1 MIKIFKNK
9 KNFIFLFISVFTIQQ
24 LFIQNNLIF
33 NNSLVAEDFKFFIPN
48 LIFGKIWYLK
58 NTIIDTPHF
67 APHLCG
73 GIPYHADPQ
82 SIYYSFIQII
92 FILFDVPV
100 AIKITFFLL
109 SLIAYVGIYLLLNI
123 SFKYDASSSLIGSTL
138 FLFSGF
144 FISRVFTGHLSYT
157 YAALIPVYCFFV
169 IEAARNNNL
178 YINKIFLILSIFILS
193 SFFFVGASP
202 MMLIYIYTIFLII
215 LIYSYASYSFK
226 SLYYLLLSIFF
237 SILLSLSKITYS
249 LYFLN
254 NFPRKIEGTVLNNI
268 LDFFYVFFTNLFLAP
283 NPIYFDRHQY
293 NSNKIYIS
301 FNELQYSISV
311 LPLLVLFLYIFFKK
325 KNFFNTKEK
334 FFKNKILCSL
344 ILFLLFIPI
353 FFLIQIPYFSEL
365 LNKIPVFS
373 NTWVRTRWTFIYII
387 PFIIFTV
394 GMISSLKINNNK
406 IMLLFLFIPI
416 IQIISTYYLI
426 NLFFPHKSLLNRST
440 YNISSLT
447 KFSSSINKT
456 NINNVKIEYVQDK
469 NNFNEMDLNE
479 GFIVNVSKI
488 FCYQPIFGYTLDK
501 LPRENI
507 TKGQLYFSRI
517 KHDKKN
523 YNLFNPS
530 CFLFPK
536 ENYCKIG
543 DLFNFNDN
551 KRVSD
556 FLNYKSI
563 DFNISKV
570 QKISNFISLITL
582 LNLIIISTVFSIQY
596 LKNKHNKK
604 NSSQ

>member
-9 KNFIFLFISVFTIQQ
+9 KNFIFLSISIFIIQQ

-33 NNSLVAEDFKFFIPN
+33 NNSLVAEDFKFSIPN

-58 NTIIDTPHF
+58 NTIIATPHF

-92 FILFDVPV
+92 FILFDVPI

-109 SLIAYVGIYLLLNI
+109 SLIAYIGIYLLLNI

-144 FISRVFTGHLSYT
+144 FISRVFTGHLFHT

-178 YINKIFLILSIFILS
+178 YINRIFLILSIFILS
-193 SFFFVGASP
+193 SFFFAGATP
-202 MMLIYIYTIFLII
+202 MMLIFLYTIFLII
-215 LIYSYASYSFK
+215 LIYAYVNNSFK
-226 SLYYLLLSIFF
+226 SLYCLLLSIFF

-268 LDFFYVFFTNLFLAP
+268 LDFFYVFLTNLFLAP
-283 NPIYFDRHQY
+283 NPFFFDRHQY

-311 LPLLVLFLYIFFKK
+311 LPLLILFLYLVYKK
-325 KNFFNTKEK
+325 KKFFNIKEK
-334 FFKNKILCSL
+334 FFKKKILCSL

-373 NTWVRTRWTFIYII
+373 SIWVRTRWTFIYTI

-394 GMISSLKINNNK
+394 GMISSMKINNNK
-406 IMLLFLFIPI
+406 IIILFLFIPI

-426 NLFFPHKSLLNRST
+426 NLFFPHKSLLNRSI
-440 YNISSLT
+440 YDINSIT
-447 KFSSSINKT
+447 KFSNSINRT
-456 NINNVKIEYVQDK
+456 NIHKVKIEYIQDK

-488 FCYQPIFGYTLDK
+488 FCYSPIFGYNLEK
-501 LPRENI
+501 LPRDNI
-507 TKGQLYFSRI
+507 TKSQLYFSRI
-517 KHDKKN
+517 EHDQKN

-543 DLFNFNDN
+543 DLFNSNDN

-570 QKISNFISLITL
+570 QKISNFISMITFLI
-582 LNLIIISTVFSIQY
+582 LIIIFVILSIQY
-596 LKNKHNKK
+596 LKSKHNK
-604 NSSQ
+604 

>member
-9 KNFIFLFISVFTIQQ
+9 KNFIFLSISIFIIQQ

-58 NTIIDTPHF
+58 NTIIATPHF

-92 FILFDVPV
+92 FILFDVPI

-109 SLIAYVGIYLLLNI
+109 SLIAYIGIYLLLNI

-169 IEAARNNNL
+169 IEAARHNNL

-193 SFFFVGASP
+193 SFFFAGATP
-202 MMLIYIYTIFLII
+202 MMLIFIYTIFLII
-215 LIYSYASYSFK
+215 LIYAYVNNSFK
-226 SLYYLLLSIFF
+226 SLNCLLVSIFF
-237 SILLSLSKITYS
+237 SILLSFSKITYS

-268 LDFFYVFFTNLFLAP
+268 LDFFYVFLTNLFLAP
-283 NPIYFDRHQY
+283 NPFFFDQHQY

-311 LPLLVLFLYIFFKK
+311 LPLLVLFLYLVYKK
-325 KNFFNTKEK
+325 KNFFNIKEK
-334 FFKNKILCSL
+334 FFEKKILCSL

-353 FFLIQIPYFSEL
+353 FFLIQVPYLSEL
-365 LNKIPVFS
+365 LNKIPIFS
-373 NTWVRTRWTFIYII
+373 SIWVRTRWTFIYTI

-394 GMISSLKINNNK
+394 EMISSMRINNNK
-406 IMLLFLFIPI
+406 IIILFLFIPI

-440 YNISSLT
+440 YDISSLA
-447 KFSSSINKT
+447 KFSNSINKM
-456 NINNVKIEYVQDK
+456 NIDKIKIEYIQDK
-469 NNFNEMDLNE
+469 NNFTEMDLNE

-488 FCYQPIFGYTLDK
+488 FCYSPIFGYNLEK
-501 LPRENI
+501 LPRDNI
-507 TKGQLYFSRI
+507 TKGQLYFSKI
-517 KHDKKN
+517 EHDQKN

-543 DLFNFNDN
+543 DLFNSNDN

-570 QKISNFISLITL
+570 QKISNFISMITFLI
-582 LNLIIISTVFSIQY
+582 LIIIFVILSIQY
-596 LKNKHNKK
+596 LKSKHNK
-604 NSSQ
+604 

>member
-9 KNFIFLFISVFTIQQ
+9 KNFIFLSISIFIIQQ

-58 NTIIDTPHF
+58 NTIIATPHF

-92 FILFDVPV
+92 FILFDVPI

-109 SLIAYVGIYLLLNI
+109 SLIAYIGIYLLLNI

-169 IEAARNNNL
+169 IEAARHNNL

-193 SFFFVGASP
+193 SFFFAGATP
-202 MMLIYIYTIFLII
+202 MMLIFIYTIFLII
-215 LIYSYASYSFK
+215 LIYAYVNNSFK
-226 SLYYLLLSIFF
+226 SLNCLLVSIFF
-237 SILLSLSKITYS
+237 SILLSFSKITYS

-268 LDFFYVFFTNLFLAP
+268 LDFFYVFLTNLFLAP
-283 NPIYFDRHQY
+283 NPFFFDQHQY

-311 LPLLVLFLYIFFKK
+311 LPLLVLFLYLVNKK
-325 KNFFNTKEK
+325 KNFFNIEEK
-334 FFKNKILCSL
+334 FFKKKILCTL

-353 FFLIQIPYFSEL
+353 FFLIQVPYLSEL
-365 LNKIPVFS
+365 LNKIPIFS
-373 NTWVRTRWTFIYII
+373 SIWVRTRWTFIYTI

-394 GMISSLKINNNK
+394 EMISSMRINNNK
-406 IMLLFLFIPI
+406 IIILFLFIPI

-440 YNISSLT
+440 YDISSLA
-447 KFSSSINKT
+447 KFSNSINKM
-456 NINNVKIEYVQDK
+456 NIDKIKIEYIQDK
-469 NNFNEMDLNE
+469 NNFTEMDLNE

-488 FCYQPIFGYTLDK
+488 FCYSPIFGYNLEK
-501 LPRENI
+501 LPRDNI
-507 TKGQLYFSRI
+507 TKGQLYFSKI
-517 KHDKKN
+517 EHDQKN

-543 DLFNFNDN
+543 DLFNSNDN

-570 QKISNFISLITL
+570 QKISNFISMITFLI
-582 LNLIIISTVFSIQY
+582 LIIIFVILSIQY
-596 LKNKHNKK
+596 LKSKHNK
-604 NSSQ
+604 

>member
-9 KNFIFLFISVFTIQQ
+9 KNFIFLSISVFIIQQ

-33 NNSLVAEDFKFFIPN
+33 NNSLVAEDFKLIIPN

-58 NTIIDTPHF
+58 NAIIATPHF

-92 FILFDVPV
+92 FILFDVPI

-109 SLIAYVGIYLLLNI
+109 SLIAYIGIYLLLNI

-169 IEAARNNNL
+169 IEAARHNNL

-193 SFFFVGASP
+193 SFFFAGATP
-202 MMLIYIYTIFLII
+202 MMLIFIYTIFLII
-215 LIYSYASYSFK
+215 LIYAYVNNSFK
-226 SLYYLLLSIFF
+226 SLNCLLVSIFF
-237 SILLSLSKITYS
+237 SILLSFSKITYS

-268 LDFFYVFFTNLFLAP
+268 LDFFYVFLTNLFLAP
-283 NPIYFDRHQY
+283 NPFFFDQHQY

-311 LPLLVLFLYIFFKK
+311 LPLLVLFLYLVNKK
-325 KNFFNTKEK
+325 KNFFNIEEK
-334 FFKNKILCSL
+334 FFKKKILCTL

-353 FFLIQIPYFSEL
+353 FFLIQVPYLSEL
-365 LNKIPVFS
+365 LNKIPIFS
-373 NTWVRTRWTFIYII
+373 SIWVRTRWTFIYTI

-394 GMISSLKINNNK
+394 EMISSMRINNNK
-406 IMLLFLFIPI
+406 IIILFLFIPI

-440 YNISSLT
+440 YDISSLA
-447 KFSSSINKT
+447 KFSNSINKM
-456 NINNVKIEYVQDK
+456 NIDKIKIEYIQDK
-469 NNFNEMDLNE
+469 NNFTEMDLNE

-488 FCYQPIFGYTLDK
+488 FCYSPIFGYNLEK
-501 LPRENI
+501 LPRDNI
-507 TKGQLYFSRI
+507 TKGQLYFSKI
-517 KHDKKN
+517 EHDQKN

-543 DLFNFNDN
+543 DLFNSNDN

-570 QKISNFISLITL
+570 QKISNFISMITFLI
-582 LNLIIISTVFSIQY
+582 LIIIFVILSIQY
-596 LKNKHNKK
+596 LKSKHNK
-604 NSSQ
+604 